1 MDAAMEVSLAMQLGI
16 DLKSKKPGAAD
27 DDGSN

>member
-1 MDAAMEVSLAMQLGI
+1 MAMEVSLAMKLGI
-16 DLKSKKPGAAD
+16 DLKPKKPGAAD